1 MMSFREFMEI
11 AVASSLSIPD
21 MAGSGRRSRPEVHS
35 EDDPLHKIIP
45 FVVHP
50 KMIGPMEEIL
60 RMGGRSP
67 AIGVFERILDQPRDG
82 GMLIVNISNV
92 EADDLN
98 RMGSELIDD
107 SNRVMS
113 SHMGRSMKDDAM
125 KWISFG
131 NNLKKSVGDG
141 IKAASAQK
149 NEG

>member
-11 AVASSLSIPD
+11 AVASDLSAPD
-21 MAGSGRRSRPEVHS
+21 AGGSGRRSRPGVHY
-35 EDDPLHKIIP
+35 EDDPSHKIIP

-60 RMGGRSP
+60 RMGGRGP
-67 AIGVFERILDQPRDG
+67 AMGVFERILDQPRDG
-82 GMLIVNISNV
+82 GMLMVNISNV
-92 EADDLN
+92 EADDLD
-98 RMGSELIDD
+98 RLGSELIND

-113 SHMGRSMKDDAM
+113 SPMGGSMKDDAM

-141 IKAASAQK
+141 MRAATMQK